1 MAAVTGIH
9 AAGGVVCRE
18 SPAGLQICLVHRP
31 RHDDWSLPKGKLLD
45 RETPLA
51 AAVREVGEETGLRAA
66 PVVSLSSVRY
76 LSRGVPKVVDFWAMR
91 VVGSVGF
98 TPGPEV
104 DQIRWA
110 TLAEARSLL
119 TYPHDAEVLDRYA
132 QLPPLAGA
140 VVLVRHAAA
149 GERGSWPGPDAA
161 RPLDAEGTAQA
172 AALCHTLGLFAPER
186 LVSAPARRCVQ
197 TLAPLAAALDLTV
210 EVDTAFAE
218 DALAEEA
225 GTGAAADAAPAAAD
239 HTAADHTA
247 TAVAVAASRLRAC
260 SAARSTVVCSQ
271 GAVVPPVL
279 AALAGAGTA
288 DRYQT
293 PKGGAWLLSFGT
305 GGALVAPP
313 EQLALPPGRI

>member
-1 MAAVTGIH
+1 MAAVTGIR

-18 SPAGLQICLVHRP
+18 SPAGPQVCLVHRP
-31 RHDDWSLPKGKLLD
+31 RYDDWSLPKGKLLD

-66 PVVSLSSVRY
+66 PVVSLASVRY
-76 LSRGVPKVVDFWAMR
+76 RSRGVPKVVDYWAMR
-91 VVGSVGF
+91 VVDSAGF

-104 DQIRWA
+104 DRVRWA
-110 TLAEARSLL
+110 TPAEALALL
-119 TYPHDAEVLDRYA
+119 TYPHDAEVVDRYA
-132 QLPPLAGA
+132 QLPPLAGV

-197 TLAPLAAALDLTV
+197 TLAPLAAALDLTI
-210 EVDTAFAE
+210 EVDPAFAE
-218 DALAEEA
+218 DAFKADRHA
-225 GTGAAADAAPAAAD
+225 ATAAAVA
-239 HTAADHTA
+239 TAAD
-247 TAVAVAASRLRAC
+247 RLRAH
-260 SAARSTVVCSQ
+260 SAAAPSTVACSQ

-279 AALAGAGTA
+279 AALARAGTA
-288 DRYQT
+288 DHYRT
-293 PKGGAWLLSFGT
+293 SKGGAWLLSFASGGT
-305 GGALVAPP
+305 LAAPP
-313 EQLALPPGRI
+313 EPVTPQQP